1 MKTIGLHIKDHLNRF
16 GLLYKCSMLL
26 LLVAATASCDRIPLY
41 EMEKR
46 VDLELELNLDL
57 DLDIAVDV
65 DVDVAVE
72 TLIEIPEMMQVG
84 FYTPDGDVL
93 QNTQFVGPNGG
104 SITTP
109 PGTYRMVIYSFGNEY
124 TQVRGEGS
132 VNTLEAFT
140 SDITSTKMAA
150 FQRALQAAK
159 NNSADTRADED
170 EHEEPVGVIVYA
182 PDHLLVTVQEVTIPE
197 FTMEKQTITINST
210 VETICETYTFEVHTL
225 IGAEYIESCEAFV
238 TNQARTN
245 FFGRGEISQE
255 PAIINFPVGVNR
267 RTGFLYTTFN
277 TFGKLPGESKAFIHF
292 IIRDTSGQ
300 EHFFSTEITDQFEK
314 PDHHIVIEE
323 PVEVPEPETT
333 GGIAP
338 TVEEWNEENHNVDIG

>member
-1 MKTIGLHIKDHLNRF
+1 
-16 GLLYKCSMLL
+16 
-26 LLVAATASCDRIPLY
+26 
-41 EMEKR
+41 
-46 VDLELELNLDL
+46 LELELNLDL
-57 DLDIAVDV
+57 DLEVAVDV

-72 TLIEIPEMMQVG
+72 TMIEIPEMMQVG
-84 FYTPDGDVL
+84 FYTPDGEML

-104 SITTP
+104 AITTP

-170 EHEEPVGVIVYA
+170 EHEEPEGVIIYA

-210 VETICETYTFEVHTL
+210 VQTICETYTFEVHTL

-255 PAIINFPVGVNR
+255 PATICFPVGVNR
-267 RTGFLYTTFN
+267 KTGFLYTTFN
-277 TFGKLPGESKAFIHF
+277 TFGKLPGESKAYIHF
-292 IIRDTSGQ
+292 VIRDTSGE
-300 EHFFSTEITDQFEK
+300 EHYFSTDITDQFEK
-314 PDHHIVIEE
+314 PDHHVVIEE
-323 PVEVPEPETT
+323 PVEVPEPETS

-338 TVEEWNEENHNVDIG
+338 TVEEWGEENHNVDIG

>member
-1 MKTIGLHIKDHLNRF
+1 MKKVLIYIWCITLT
-16 GLLYKCSMLL
+16 ML
-26 LLVAATASCDRIPLY
+26 AGCDRMPLY
-41 EMEKR
+41 EMEKK
-46 VDLELELNLDL
+46 VDLQLELNLDL
-57 DLDIAVDV
+57 DLEVAVDV

-72 TLIEIPEMMQVG
+72 TMIEIPEMMQVG
-84 FYTPDGDVL
+84 FYTPDGEML

-104 SITTP
+104 AITTP

-140 SDITSTKMAA
+140 SDITATKMSIL
-150 FQRALQAAK
+150 QRALQASKA
-159 NNSADTRADED
+159 NTRADGDADTRDED
-170 EHEEPVGVIVYA
+170 EQPTGPIIYA

-197 FTMEKQTITINST
+197 FTQERQTITINSS
-210 VETICETYTFEVHTL
+210 VQTICETYTFEVHTL

-245 FFGRGEISQE
+245 FFGRGEINQE
-255 PAIINFPVGVNR
+255 PATICFPVGVNR

-277 TFGKLPGESKAFIHF
+277 TFGKLPGESKAYIHF
-292 IIRDTSGQ
+292 VIRDTSGQ
-300 EHFFSTEITDQFEK
+300 EYYFSTEITDQFEK